1 MCKGAGTRSKPSF
14 FIHGNERR
22 ECVARMYHGECVTG
36 LCKGAGTRSKPSF
49 FIHGNVSRECVT
61 GMCKGAGTRSKPSFF
76 IHGNVSREC
85 VTGMYHGECVTGL
98 CKGAG
103 TRSKP
108 SFFIHGNM
116 SRECVAGMCK
126 GAGTRSKPSFIL
138 SGDYADTG
146 VRRIFDGKRKVRS
159 LVTRFLVGVAEHCDW
174 RVCLLHMSLRTH
186 ISRIMCP
193 NFAISCMRVTVA
205 MISLSFDS
213 AF

>member
-1 MCKGAGTRSKPSF
+1 MCCVDSGEQLRWKTTCRPTRTTTSWPST
-14 FIHGNERR
+14 RAS
-22 ECVARMYHGECVTG
+22 ARAPARAPSRASSFTGMY
-36 LCKGAGTRSKPSF
+36 R
-49 FIHGNVSRECVT
+49 GNVSRECV
-61 GMCKGAGTRSKPSFF
+61 M
-76 IHGNVSREC
+76 
-85 VTGMYHGECVTGL
+85 GMY
-98 CKGAG
+98 KGAG

-116 SRECVAGMCK
+116 SRECVTGMCK

>member
-1 MCKGAGTRSKPSF
+1 MCKGAGTCSKPSF
-14 FIHGNERR
+14 FIHGNEPR
-22 ECVARMYHGECVTG
+22 ER
-36 LCKGAGTRSKPSF
+36 
-49 FIHGNVSRECVT
+49 
-61 GMCKGAGTRSKPSFF
+61 
-76 IHGNVSREC
+76 
-85 VTGMYHGECVTGL
+85 VTGMYHGECV
-98 CKGAG
+98 K
-103 TRSKP
+103 
-108 SFFIHGNM
+108 
-116 SRECVAGMCK
+116 GMCK